1 MPLSPKE
8 YYDRIANEYDR
19 NTVLPVMRA
28 EDHVL
33 FNFLYDEGLVKG
45 AVLDAGC
52 GTGLFMDYCYGLNW
66 DVQNYVGYD
75 ISKNMLLEFKTKWP
89 QYRSQK
95 DETANRLY
103 HMSFLDDHL
112 PFSEKFDLVLSL
124 NAGLNCLSR
133 PSMKKAIE
141 NLWSCVKKGG
151 TLLVM
156 TYGTLKPEERETSV
170 HKLIKVET
178 YPYTMVEGSVLWSWT
193 RDLANSEDHRI
204 YPFSKP
210 DKEGPVRKNV
220 GNYEEDL
227 KSYHINRIQED
238 TEQSLMNYNPRIG
251 GPEKADCSYY
261 LTVVKKL

>member
-1 MPLSPKE
+1 MPISPKE
-8 YYDRIANEYDR
+8 YYDKFASKYDK
-19 NTVLPVMRA
+19 NTVLPVMLA

-66 DVQNYVGYD
+66 DVHNYVGYD
-75 ISKNMLLEFKTKWP
+75 ISKNMLSEFKKKWP
-89 QYRSQK
+89 QYCEQNNK
-95 DETANRLY
+95 PENRLF
-103 HMSFLDDHL
+103 HMSFLDNHL
-112 PFSEKFDLVLSL
+112 PFSDNFDLVLSL

-133 PSMKKAIE
+133 YSMKKAIE

-151 TLLVM
+151 TLLLM
-156 TYGTLKPEERETSV
+156 TYGTLKPEERETSI
-170 HKLIKVET
+170 HKLIEEET
-178 YPYTMVEGSVLWSWT
+178 YPYTMVEGSVLWTWV
-193 RDLANSEDHRI
+193 RDLANSEDPRI

-210 DKEGPVRKNV
+210 NKEKFVRKNV
-220 GNYEEDL
+220 DMVEEDL

-251 GPEKADCSYY
+251 GPEKANCSYY
-261 LTVVKKL
+261 LTIVKKL